1 MGKRKDLTERE
12 RYAIE
17 AYRNEK
23 KSIKEIAVLLGRHY
37 QTIYREIKRG
47 TVEML
52 DSELRTY
59 SKYCADTG
67 QAIAD
72 RNKSEKGRE
81 LKIGNDLTFIRFIE
95 QMVLEKR
102 YSLEAILL
110 HIKTHKLKFKTNV
123 CLNTLYSYVDKGL
136 FLNITNKHL
145 PVKCNRKKRNLRKI
159 STIARNNLKGRSIE
173 ERAKSIMKRKHYGHW
188 EMDTVQGQKKK
199 KGCILVLS
207 ERKTRQELLFKLDNK
222 QCASVWNTLQD
233 NWDKLKHHIKT
244 ITCDNGV
251 EFSTNCEFSNN
262 ELIEFV
268 RTNLYYCHPYRS
280 GERGT
285 NENQNKLIRRFY
297 PKGVDLSEVTQEELK
312 KIQDFIN
319 NMPRKIFNGLSSNQ
333 FLEQNE
339 MEYLQT

>member
-47 TVEML
+47 TVAML

-81 LKIGNDLTFIRFIE
+81 LKIGNDLTFIHFIE

-123 CLNTLYSYVDKGL
+123 CLNTLYSYVDKQRC
-136 FLNITNKHL
+136 T
-145 PVKCNRKKRNLRKI
+145 
-159 STIARNNLKGRSIE
+159 
-173 ERAKSIMKRKHYGHW
+173 
-188 EMDTVQGQKKK
+188 
-199 KGCILVLS
+199 
-207 ERKTRQELLFKLDNK
+207 
-222 QCASVWNTLQD
+222 
-233 NWDKLKHHIKT
+233 
-244 ITCDNGV
+244 
-251 EFSTNCEFSNN
+251 
-262 ELIEFV
+262 
-268 RTNLYYCHPYRS
+268 
-280 GERGT
+280 RGT
-285 NENQNKLIRRFY
+285 NKI
-297 PKGVDLSEVTQEELK
+297 K
-312 KIQDFIN
+312 KK
-319 NMPRKIFNGLSSNQ
+319 R
-333 FLEQNE
+333 
-339 MEYLQT
+339 